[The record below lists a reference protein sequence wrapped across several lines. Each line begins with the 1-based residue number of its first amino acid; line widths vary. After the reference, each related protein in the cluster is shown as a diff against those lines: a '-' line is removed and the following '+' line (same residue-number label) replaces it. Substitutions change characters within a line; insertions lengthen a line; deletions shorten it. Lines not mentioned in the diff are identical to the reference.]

1 MKLPSLLYS
10 AVSLLSSSQNGVVIW
25 KSLPWWLM
33 PSRKALSRANSIS
46 SRAELV
52 PIVSSDWP
60 CRSHQ

>member
-1 MKLPSLLYS
+1 MNEPSSLYS
-10 AVSLLSSSQNGVVIW
+10 RVSSFSSFQNGVVIW

-33 PSRKALSRANSIS
+33 PSRKARSRANSIS